1 MCNTIMFYSFVNV
14 LIGSCY
20 VKALKPKKM
29 HLFYGYDY
37 DTDVK
42 IIILFNDSID
52 VLQILS

>member
-1 MCNTIMFYSFVNV
+1 MFYSVVNV
-14 LIGSCY
+14 LIVSCY